1 MLFRSSVN
9 NAAMG
14 YGIGIP
20 LGAFTL
26 NGNYSTL
33 ETKGAAD
40 SSDNGNFQA
49 FQVGGSY
56 SLSKRTSVYLL
67 TGQVKTKVTTNM
79 TSLGVVHNF

>member
-1 MLFRSSVN
+1 
-9 NAAMG
+9 MG
-14 YGIGIP
+14 YGVGIP

-33 ETKGAAD
+33 ETKGAV
-40 SSDNGNFQA
+40 STIENGNGNFQA
-49 FQVGGSY
+49 FQVGGNY